1 MKIIN
6 RIVLLTAVLLVVQA
20 ANAQVNNPDTMI
32 RKIFSTLQ
40 AKDQKAFVA
49 LYPNGAQFGKMMRTM
64 MEQMLNSEQMK
75 QMMAMD
81 EKSKNMNIDSLINAE
96 VAKMST
102 PEAFAEM
109 QKSFVQS
116 FQKIIEKGESKGVK
130 WSDARLVTYTKDTA
144 ANITGDMA
152 MLQATGIKNM
162 KGVIDF
168 RSNNTDYQMSFDK
181 VIYLPSEGG
190 WFGGEFPQL
199 ARKGESLEP
208 DKAAND
214 KGMSDTF
221 SAEEGAITTDTT
233 VSDSPKAKEKTK
245 TKTKSGDV
253 KTKTKTKSSA
263 RKTTGTKS

>member
-1 MKIIN
+1 MKFIN
-6 RIVLLTAVLLVVQA
+6 RIVLLVAVILVMQA
-20 ANAQVNNPDTMI
+20 ANAQVSNPDTMI

-64 MEQMLNSEQMK
+64 MEQMLNSDQMK

-96 VAKMST
+96 VTKMST

-109 QKSFVQS
+109 EKSFGQS
-116 FQKIIEKGESKGVK
+116 FQNIIKKGESKGVN
-130 WSDARLVTYTKDTA
+130 WSDAKLVTFTKDTT

-181 VIYLPSEGG
+181 VIYLPAEGG

-208 DKAAND
+208 DKAAEN
-214 KGMSDTF
+214 MMM
-221 SAEEGAITTDTT
+221 TDTT
-233 VSDSPKAKEKTK
+233 EAESPKAKEKTK

-253 KTKTKTKSSA
+253 KTKTKTKSPA

>member
-1 MKIIN
+1 MKIIQ
-6 RIVLLTAVLLVVQA
+6 RTGLLIAALIVIQGAK
-20 ANAQVNNPDTMI
+20 AQVSNPDTMI

-40 AKDQKAFVA
+40 TKDQKAYVA
-49 LYPNGAQFGKMMRTM
+49 LYPTSAQFGKMMRTM
-64 MEQMLNSEQMK
+64 MEQMLNSDQMK

-96 VAKMST
+96 VDKIT
-102 PEAFAEM
+102 KPEAYAEMEKGFAE
-109 QKSFVQS
+109 S

-130 WSDARLVTYTKDTA
+130 WSDAKLVTYTKDTA
-144 ANITGDMA
+144 ADITGDMA

-181 VIYLPSEGG
+181 MIYLPAEGG

-208 DKAAND
+208 DQPKGGTDSLKA
-214 KGMSDTF
+214 DT
-221 SAEEGAITTDTT
+221 G
-233 VSDSPKAKEKTK
+233 VPKEKEKTK
-245 TKTKSGDV
+245 TKTKAGDV
-253 KTKTKTKSSA
+253 KTKTKTKSPAS
-263 RKTTGTKS
+263 KTTGTKS